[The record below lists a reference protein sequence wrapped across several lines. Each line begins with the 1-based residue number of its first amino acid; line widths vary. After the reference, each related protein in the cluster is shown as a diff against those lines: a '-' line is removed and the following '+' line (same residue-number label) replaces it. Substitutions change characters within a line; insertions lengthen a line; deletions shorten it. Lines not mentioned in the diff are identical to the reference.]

1 MYRCETLNLMLD
13 QQKLIQELRVLA
25 KSHGPYRT
33 VFAYFAERE
42 RSSRSSDTY
51 SIEQFAKANDHW
63 DINRKV
69 LKSFFQDLERIGVG
83 RCVSFRRFDWQQ
95 FNPISVGKVALGRAD
110 TLEIRPQ
117 GRSNTAT
124 GRAVEPSLQSL
135 SDSALADELEK
146 RGWEVTLKRRTAK
159 ASGE

>member
-1 MYRCETLNLMLD
+1 MLE
-13 QQKLIQELRVLA
+13 QQKLIHELRILA
-25 KSHGPYRT
+25 KNHGPYRT

-69 LKSFFQDLERIGVG
+69 LKSFFKDLERIGIG

-110 TLEIRPQ
+110 ALEIRPQ
-117 GRSNTAT
+117 SRNQNEVS
-124 GRAVEPSLQSL
+124 SL
-135 SDSALADELEK
+135 SSRPLESISDSELADELEK
-146 RGWEVTLKRRTAK
+146 RGWEVTLKRRAAK
-159 ASGE
+159 DRATS